1 MFQNLHKTISVVKKS
16 IPMSDSDSDQSAETL
31 SDNDDSTLKEELDAN
46 DVKLQ
51 QMRRG
56 AQKRGGQ
63 SKIVAR
69 FEGLVSYD
77 EMLRQ
82 HAFKR
87 MKDGIQKILS
97 LHTPVELSSL
107 CGCLGLKVQE
117 KGSTSIHFI
126 TQYAS
131 ESNDLDAERLKKI
144 MNFMWEGALW
154 EYLHSIGHPIH
165 SMRPD
170 PKKTILEI
178 WEQGGLLGGNVNG
191 FVPHFI
197 AREVK
202 KRNEWI
208 QSADIQERLE
218 KLRKAQDAAKSAERK
233 IISDHD
239 YTNILSYFNQM
250 GALRRLENSVRE
262 FLISEVEIVRSRIDS
277 CEESAKMN
285 RKQLAENEQYYMKIV
300 NAINEQLALTEFVCE
315 ERITERYKLEGDLQR
330 LSNVMESYIAA
341 EENREMIGGGTMQAL
356 KLRQGEECSASV
368 RTIHAQIQQ
377 YKQVRDHM
385 DSVLRAQSRAQ
396 RTGAGHADEMV
407 EALQAELESLNEHSV
422 KETARADAAE
432 RALFFCRRKL
442 AKLENKQKISAHE
455 SWGSSARFAS
465 HLDHQLRLA
474 RSLKPV
480 MIAALNHPHRTVVGI
495 ARSVLSTLD
504 LAAAEEMDRVFETAC
519 MRRQDALATAVRRAE
534 NARRDAMNS
543 PAAVAARS
551 KSKSKVVKKDSK
563 GSKSVGKG
571 SGSVKTTGSVVS
583 KSSRASTPSE
593 TSRPA
598 SKQAKSGMSSK
609 GSMKS
614 PPSTKKKTLKK

>member
-1 MFQNLHKTISVVKKS
+1 
-16 IPMSDSDSDQSAETL
+16 MSDSDESSETISDESEHNTREDL
-31 SDNDDSTLKEELDAN
+31 NAN

-51 QMRRG
+51 QMRRS

-82 HAFKR
+82 HAFQR

-117 KGSTSIHFI
+117 KGATSIHFI

-131 ESNDLDAERLKKI
+131 ESKDLDPERLRKI

-170 PKKTILEI
+170 PKKTILDI
-178 WEQGGLLGGNVNG
+178 WEKGGLLGGNVNG

-208 QSADIQERLE
+208 QSPDIQDRLE

-262 FLISEVEIVRSRIDS
+262 YLVSEVEIVRSRIDS
-277 CEESAKMN
+277 CEESAKMS
-285 RKQLAENEQYYMKIV
+285 RQQLKENELHYMKV
-300 NAINEQLALTEFVCE
+300 VDTLNEQLALTEFVCE
-315 ERITERYKLEGDLQR
+315 ERYAERYQLEGDVQR
-330 LSNVMESYIAA
+330 LGNVIESYIAA

-356 KLRQGEECSASV
+356 KLRHAEQCNPSV
-368 RTIHAQIQQ
+368 RAIHAQVQK

-385 DSVLRAQSRAQ
+385 DSVLRAQARAQ
-396 RTGAGHADEMV
+396 RTDGRHLNEVVD
-407 EALQAELESLNEHSV
+407 ALQAELEALNEHSM
-422 KETARADAAE
+422 KETARADTAE

-442 AKLENKQKISAHE
+442 ARAENRQSIAAQE
-455 SWGSSARFAS
+455 SWGSSARFANK
-465 HLDHQLRLA
+465 LEHQLRLA
-474 RSLKPV
+474 RSLRPV
-480 MIAALNHPHRTVVGI
+480 MVAALHHPHHTVI
-495 ARSVLSTLD
+495 SLARSVLSTFD
-504 LAAAEEMDRVFETAC
+504 LAAKEEIDRIYETAC
-519 MRRQDALATAVRRAE
+519 MRRQDVLSFAVRRAD

-543 PAAVAARS
+543 SVAVAART
-551 KSKSKVVKKDSK
+551 KPKVKIAKKDAK
-563 GSKSVGKG
+563 GGSSTKTTKS
-571 SGSVKTTGSVVS
+571 TGSVAS
-583 KSSRASTPSE
+583 KSSRASTPS
-593 TSRPA
+593 R
-598 SKQAKSGMSSK
+598 GSSK
-609 GSMKS
+609 PGTPTSKSNPKS
-614 PPSTKKKTLKK
+614 PTSALKSPSSAKKKVLKK

>member
-1 MFQNLHKTISVVKKS
+1 
-16 IPMSDSDSDQSAETL
+16 MSDSDESSETI
-31 SDNDDSTLKEELDAN
+31 SDNSEHNTREDLNAN

-51 QMRRG
+51 QMRRS

-82 HAFKR
+82 HAFQR

-131 ESNDLDAERLKKI
+131 ESKDLDPERLRKI

-170 PKKTILEI
+170 PKKTILDI
-178 WEQGGLLGGNVNG
+178 WEKGGLLGGNING

-208 QSADIQERLE
+208 QSPDIQDRLE

-277 CEESAKMN
+277 CEDSAKMM
-285 RKQLAENEQYYMKIV
+285 RQQLKENELHYMKV
-300 NAINEQLALTEFVCE
+300 VDTVNEQLALTEFVCE
-315 ERITERYKLEGDLQR
+315 ERIAERYQLEGDVQR
-330 LSNVMESYIAA
+330 LGNVIESYIAA

-356 KLRQGEECSASV
+356 KLRHAEKCNPSV
-368 RTIHAQIQQ
+368 RAIHAQVQK

-385 DSVLRAQSRAQ
+385 DSVLRAQARAQ
-396 RTGAGHADEMV
+396 RNDVSHLNEMV
-407 EALQAELESLNEHSV
+407 DALQAELEALNEHSV

-442 AKLENKQKISAHE
+442 AKAENRQNIAAHE
-455 SWGSSARFAS
+455 SWGSSARFTTK
-465 HLDHQLRLA
+465 LDHQLRLA
-474 RSLKPV
+474 RSIRPV
-480 MIAALNHPHRTVVGI
+480 MVAALNHPHRTVI
-495 ARSVLSTLD
+495 SLARSVLSTFD
-504 LAAAEEMDRVFETAC
+504 LASKEEIDRVYETAC
-519 MRRQDALATAVRRAE
+519 MRRQDALSFAVRRAD

-551 KSKSKVVKKDSK
+551 KPKVKIAKN
-563 GSKSVGKG
+563 GKG
-571 SGSVKTTGSVVS
+571 GSTKTTKSTGSVAS

-593 TSRPA
+593 TSRAGRPS
-598 SKQAKSGMSSK
+598 SKPGTPTAKGGAKSPTSA
-609 GSMKS
+609 MKS
-614 PPSTKKKTLKK
+614 PSSAKKKVLKK